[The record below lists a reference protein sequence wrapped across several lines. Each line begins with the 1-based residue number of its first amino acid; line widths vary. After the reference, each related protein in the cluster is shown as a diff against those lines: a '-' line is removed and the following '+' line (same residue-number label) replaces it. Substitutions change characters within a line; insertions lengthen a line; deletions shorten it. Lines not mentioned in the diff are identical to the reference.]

1 MSAILLMK
9 TPQGSLVPLDSDEAG
24 KLKRFKVGASISAE
38 VKAIRNGQFHRKMF
52 ALMRFCYE
60 HFEELR
66 RGTREWRGMPVMTSF
81 ERFREELTIMAGHYT
96 PVFNIKGELRMEA
109 KSLSYA
115 NCEPEEFE
123 QVYSDVIDAALKYVF
138 HGIDMTNDR
147 LRGIVDQLLHF
158 DN

>member
-1 MSAILLMK
+1 VSAILLMK
-9 TPQGSLVPLDSDEAG
+9 TPQGSLVPLDTDEAG

-52 ALMRFCYE
+52 ALLRFCYE
-60 HFEELR
+60 HFEEMR
-66 RGTREWRGMPVMTSF
+66 RGTRQWRDMPVMTSF
-81 ERFREELTIMAGHYT
+81 DRFREELIIMAGYYT
-96 PVFNIKGELRMEA
+96 PVFNIKGEVKVNA

-123 QVYSDVIDAALKYVF
+123 RIYSDVIDAALKYVF
-138 HGIDMTNDR
+138 NGIDMNNAR
-147 LRGIVDQLLHF
+147 LRGIVDQLLQF